1 VFTRLLL
8 VLVACLAAALP
19 AAHASR
25 KTVCTITVNSPDEK
39 ELMQRTLPKDAYR
52 FVELVEHGR
61 PDWLAS
67 ACRNGVRCDVL
78 VISGHFDGGTQFY
91 SDRLH
96 VNEYLP
102 VDEMERVA
110 CSDACPGLFS
120 QLKEVYLFGCNTL
133 NDEPMRSAGREI
145 ERSLVRSGWSPSDA
159 AQLAKVI
166 GARHAESNRERMRN
180 IFKDVPV
187 IYGFSSKAPLGPYA
201 AQTLQKYFHAGGAPE
216 IGSGRPSAK
225 LLGLFAPVSM
235 LAVSGA
241 TDSDQNAGFRRDVC
255 RFADERLSKPA
266 KLAFV
271 HELLKRDVTEVRMLL
286 DHLERHV
293 ATLTDADRRTPEI
306 ASVIAAIG
314 ADARSRARYLEFARD
329 ADEASVRARM
339 IELAHSLGWLDDDQ
353 RRTELARMIDEHLGG
368 KTIGAA
374 QLDLFCA
381 LGADRA
387 LAGEVQRR
395 SRRATPDVAH
405 AAVMAC
411 AGHAPSHARVL
422 AALTSAD
429 DRDVEVAQVYL
440 RHRPIASA
448 EEMRSVTRGIAKMVA
463 SPAQVRALD
472 TLASQ
477 PPSDVD
483 SLEEL
488 ARLFASARSPLV
500 QRAIAGILLRADY
513 RAIARPDVVAS
524 LRQSR
529 VRSVDGA
536 DLVDVLLRRLERA
549 LAS

>member
-1 VFTRLLL
+1 MFARLLP
-8 VLVACLAAALP
+8 VLVALLSVVP
-19 AAHASR
+19 AAHAER

-39 ELMQRTLPKDAYR
+39 ELMQRTLPRDEFR
-52 FVELVEHGR
+52 FVELVERGR

-67 ACRNGVRCDVL
+67 ACRQGVRCDVL

-96 VNEYLP
+96 VDEYLP

-110 CSDACPGLFS
+110 CSDTCPGLFS

-133 NDEPMRSAGREI
+133 NDEPMRTAGPEI
-145 ERSLVRSGWSPSDA
+145 ERSLVRSGWSPTDA
-159 AQLAKVI
+159 AQLATVI
-166 GARHAESNRERMRN
+166 GTRHAESNRVRMRN

-235 LAVSGA
+235 LAVSGSIDGDA
-241 TDSDQNAGFRRDVC
+241 NAGFRRDVC
-255 RFADERLSKPA
+255 RFADDRLTKPA

-271 HELLKRDVTEVRMLL
+271 HELVKRDVTEVRMLL
-286 DHLERHV
+286 DHLERYV
-293 ATLTDADRRTPEI
+293 ATLTDADRRAPAI
-306 ASVIAAIG
+306 ASVLATLAADS
-314 ADARSRARYLEFARD
+314 ASRERFLEFARD
-329 ADEASVRARM
+329 ADEASVRRRM
-339 IELAHSLGWLDDDQ
+339 VELAHALGWLDADE
-353 RRTELARMIDEHLGG
+353 RRNELARMIDEHLDR
-368 KTIGAA
+368 KPIGAA

-381 LGADRA
+381 LGSDRV
-387 LAGEVQRR
+387 LAGEVRR
-395 SRRATPDVAH
+395 LARGDDTNVAH

-422 AALTSAD
+422 AALTSGD
-429 DRDVEVAQVYL
+429 ERDVELAQVYL
-440 RHRPIASA
+440 RHRRIESG
-448 EEMRSVTRGIAKMVA
+448 EMRSVTRGIAKMVA

-477 PPSDVD
+477 PPSDAD

-488 ARLFASARSPLV
+488 ARLFATVKSPLV

-513 RAIARPDVVAS
+513 RAIARPEVVAS

-529 VRSVDGA
+529 VKAAEGA
-536 DLVDVLLRRLERA
+536 DLVEVLLRRLERA